1 VDAAARGRLSPLLR
15 RVRNRLRSAPLLI
28 VGSAFMFATMGVCV
42 KLASA
47 HYAAGEIVMYRCLV
61 GALCIG
67 GLTWLRGGSLR
78 TRVPALHLRRS
89 VSGVISLCLWF
100 YAMAHLPLATSITL
114 VYTSSVWMALF
125 LIASAVRFGTERV
138 ERRLVAAV
146 LVGFAGVALVLRPTL
161 DQHQIGYGI
170 AGLAAGLSAAVA
182 YLQVAALG
190 RAGEPDHRVV
200 FYFCLA
206 GTGAGALTLLWTGAH
221 SHSASGLGLLMAVG
235 LLATLAQMMLTRA
248 YRIGRTLS
256 NAILQYTGI
265 AFGFGFGVLVFDD
278 PVTWSAMAGMVLIVL
293 AGWATTAA
301 RPLNEALER

>member
-1 VDAAARGRLSPLLR
+1 VDAAARGQLSTLLR
-15 RVRNRLRSAPLLI
+15 IRQRLRSAPLLI

-67 GLTWLRGGSLR
+67 SLTWLRGGSLR
-78 TRVPALHLRRS
+78 TRVPALHLQRS
-89 VSGVISLCLWF
+89 VSGVISLGLWF
-100 YAMAHLPLATSITL
+100 YAMVHLPLATAITL
-114 VYTSSVWMALF
+114 VYTAAVWMALF
-125 LIASAVRFGTERV
+125 LIASTMWFGGTQRV

-146 LVGFAGVALVLRPTL
+146 LVGFVGVALVLRPTL
-161 DQHQIGYGI
+161 DRDQIGYGL

-200 FYFCLA
+200 FHFCLA
-206 GTGAGALTLLWTGAH
+206 GTAAGALSLLWTGAH
-221 SHSASGLGLLMAVG
+221 AHSASGLGLLLAVG
-235 LLATLAQMMLTRA
+235 LLATMAQMMLTRA

-265 AFGFGFGVLVFDD
+265 AFGFAYGVLAFDD
-278 PVTWSAMAGMVLIVL
+278 PVTWTAIAGMLLIVL
-293 AGWATTAA
+293 AGWAATAA
-301 RPLNEALER
+301 RPLNDALER